1 MKQGT
6 CHALSQAPV
15 QCLREDHL
23 RTQLVRPERLAITVR
38 RGASDAAPGI
48 MPVPVDITFRG
59 MTPSASVEAA
69 VQRWADRIEHSYGR
83 IQRCTVVIEQPH
95 KSQRHGQTFH
105 VRVDLSV
112 PERTI
117 STSRDPGRDPGHED
131 VYVAIADAFR
141 AARRQLQDHVQILRG
156 EVKLHA

>member
-1 MKQGT
+1 M
-6 CHALSQAPV
+6 L
-15 QCLREDHL
+15 
-23 RTQLVRPERLAITVR
+23 PERGGWTVR
-38 RGASDAAPGI
+38 HGAVDAAPAI

-59 MTPSASVEAA
+59 MSPSPSVEQA
-69 VQRWADRIEHSYGR
+69 VRRWAGRIENTYGR
-83 IQRCTVVIEQPH
+83 ILRCTVVVEQPH

-105 VRVDLSV
+105 VRVDLAV

-117 STSRDPGRDPGHED
+117 STGRDHGRDPGHED

-141 AARRQLQDHVQILRG
+141 AARRQLQDHAQIQRG